1 MCSSDL
7 DVKVNNTLRALR
19 LVEIELDGKKP
30 AHDIKSD
37 VAVRRMIRKSDNIEN
52 IERARKVLKESY
64 TVLKR
69 VIPKTKQ
76 EDNSD
81 ILKEVLSDFNK
92 PTSSRKENQE
102 VKTYNLTFEELCNVI
117 SEYDLKNSVGEDEVI
132 PEIDEVKVETVKEE
146 ITKDLNKKT
155 KKRAK
160 KGDTLKALNLT
171 KESLNGK
178 IPEHDIKS
186 TTQQAKESREAKML
200 KKTIKAYELDK
211 NTKKEI
217 KPEPKK
223 EVTVKV
229 IRGNKDYLLPK
240 EEVQKE
246 TKVYK
251 GDTLRALDLTFSAL
265 NGIIP
270 EHDIKSLVRIQKEE
284 REAKMLEKTIKAYK
298 LDKKTKK
305 EIKPEPKKEVTVK
318 IVRGNKDYLLPKEE
332 VQKPK
337 ETKVYKGDTLRAL
350 DLTFSALNG
359 IIPEHDIKSLVRIQ
373 KEEREAKMLEKT
385 IKAYKL
391 DKKTKK
397 EIKPEPKKEVTV
409 KIVRGNKDYLL
420 PKEEDTANTEIAV
433 VSEIELSEE
442 VKSNLEKAVNEE
454 IVSTTENKVEEEN
467 IRLPKLKGSKI
478 IKKND
483 VELKSIFKEKV
494 EKQEEIEDTANTE
507 IVDIDAEREAAKPK
521 VITEMAPVTIFEQ
534 PKSDEPE
541 LPTPA
546 SLLDVINDINGNL
559 APKIEE
565 TNEPVKKE
573 DYTDHLE
580 TILNPPVYET
590 DKKGIGPVIF
600 LVISIL
606 ILLGSLVYYFY
617 M

>member
-1 MCSSDL
+1 MDKEIREDNQL
-7 DVKVNNTLRALR
+7 FNTINAIELTEEAHQTHHHKDVKVNNTLRALR

-37 VAVRRMIRKSDNIEN
+37 VAVRRMIRESDNIEN

-223 EVTVKV
+223 EVTVK
-229 IRGNKDYLLPK
+229 
-240 EEVQKE
+240 
-246 TKVYK
+246 
-251 GDTLRALDLTFSAL
+251 
-265 NGIIP
+265 
-270 EHDIKSLVRIQKEE
+270 
-284 REAKMLEKTIKAYK
+284 
-298 LDKKTKK
+298 
-305 EIKPEPKKEVTVK
+305 

-385 IKAYKL
+385 IKAYKF
-391 DKKTKK
+391 DKNTKK

-420 PKEEDTANTEIAV
+420 PKEEDEANTEIAV
-433 VSEIELSEE
+433 VSEIDLSEE
-442 VKSNLEKAVNEE
+442 VKNNLEKAVNEE
-454 IVSTTENKVEEEN
+454 VASNTENKVEEEN